1 MLQDRLLVISA
12 ERLTLATCPNGKV
25 LVNLDWP
32 SEKLGLPPGIHLA
45 MEFTSAEARSVARAL
60 LRKADEA
67 EAPKSVASPFLGTP
81 E

>member
-12 ERLTLATCPNGKV
+12 ERLTFATGPNGNV
-25 LVNLDWP
+25 LVNLDCP
-32 SEKLGLPPGIHLA
+32 SEKIGLPPDIHLA
-45 MEFTSAEARSVARAL
+45 LEFTSAQARSVARAL

-67 EAPKSVASPFLGTP
+67 EAPQRKASPLLGTP